1 MLSAH
6 SRSLRFGRQVL
17 AVALVGFS
25 VACSKPTADE
35 YFKRAND
42 YMSQSRVDEAI
53 IEYKN
58 ALNASPKR
66 GDIRTKLADA
76 YMSKQDVSDAFREYV
91 RAADLLPDDAAAQ
104 IKAGDF
110 LLLAKRYED
119 AQTRATNVLN
129 KDPNNVDATILLGNA
144 LAGLQ
149 KFDEAFKQYQE
160 AIVLNPTDDRAYVS
174 TGAVQVAQRNK
185 KEAEASFRKAVQVA
199 PKSVPALLALAG
211 FLWDDGRPA
220 DAEGT
225 LKSAVA
231 LDPTN
236 AAANRALGIFY
247 MATGHT
253 ADAEPYFQAIA
264 QHSQAPED
272 TIALADYYVVA
283 KRYDEAKKL
292 LQTLA
297 KNDKSFGIATTRLA
311 AIDTVQGDRA
321 LARQKLK
328 DVLNKSPKDMAARL
342 LDARILVLDNKRTDA
357 LAEATSIVTEEPL
370 APQAAEAYMLIG
382 GIQASL
388 DNYED
393 AVKAYKE
400 VLTRNSTPVA
410 AQLAL
415 ASLYLRMGQYDQALS
430 SIQLAEASQPK
441 NPLARSLRVRVL
453 LTQGKLADAKTELAS
468 LEKEYPNAPAV
479 LVLVGNQQVMEKQYD
494 AARASFTKALQRAP
508 SSIDAAAGLI
518 QVDLAT
524 GKKADAVARVEA
536 GLKTATPTSDLMV
549 LAARTYA
556 STGDWSK
563 AEEYL
568 NKAVDLDPA
577 RLEAYLLLGQLY
589 VSQHRTPAAIDEY
602 QKVIERTPNSVPA
615 HTILGMLYESQRQM
629 PQAEKAYQKALS
641 VDSHAAVAANNLAW
655 IYVASN
661 RNLDEALQLAQT
673 ALQQLPDEPHVN
685 DTLGWIYYRKDMAS
699 QAVQYLEA
707 SVQKNPGDPT
717 GYYHLG
723 MAYVRNGD
731 LEKGRAALQK
741 AVNSKVEFDGISDA
755 RKTLA
760 QVGG

>member
-6 SRSLRFGRQVL
+6 ARSLRFGRQVL
-17 AVALVGFS
+17 AVALIVFS

-35 YFKRAND
+35 YFKKAND
-42 YMSQSRVDEAI
+42 YMAQSRVDEAI

-58 ALNASPKR
+58 ALNAEPKR

-76 YMSKQDVSDAFREYV
+76 YMSKQDVGDAFREYV
-91 RAADLLPDDAAAQ
+91 RAADLLPNDATAQ
-104 IKAGDF
+104 IKAGD
-110 LLLAKRYED
+110 LLLLGGRYED
-119 AQTRATNVLN
+119 AQTRANNVL
-129 KDPNNVDATILLGNA
+129 KQDPNNVDATILLGNA

-149 KFDEAFKQYQE
+149 KFDDAFKQYQE
-160 AIVLNPTDDRAYVS
+160 AIVLNPSDDRAYAS
-174 TGAVQVAQRNK
+174 TGALQKARGQK
-185 KEAEASFRKAVQVA
+185 AEAEASFRKAVQVA

-211 FLWDDGRPA
+211 FLWDDARPA

-247 MATGHT
+247 MATGHIP
-253 ADAEPYFQAIA
+253 DAEPYFQTIA

-272 TIALADYYVVA
+272 TIALADYYVIA

-297 KNDKSFGIATTRLA
+297 KNDKNFAVATTRLA
-311 AIDTVQGDRA
+311 GIDTIEGNRV

-328 DVLNKSPKDMAARL
+328 QVLDKYPKDMAARL

-357 LAEATSIVTEEPL
+357 LAEATSIVTEEPM
-370 APQAAEAYMLIG
+370 AQQAEQAYMLIG
-382 GIQASL
+382 GIQTSL
-388 DNYED
+388 DNYDD
-393 AVKAYKE
+393 AIKAYKE
-400 VLTRNSTPVA
+400 VLTRNSSPVA

-415 ASLYLRMGQYDQALS
+415 ASLYLRMHQFDQALS
-430 SIQLAEASQPK
+430 SIQLVETIQPK

-453 LTQGKLADAKTELAS
+453 MTQGKLADAKAELSS
-468 LEKEYPNAPAV
+468 LQKDYPNAPPV
-479 LVLVGNQQVMEKQYD
+479 LVLVGNQQLVEKQYE
-494 AARASFTKALQRAP
+494 AARATYTKALQLAP
-508 SSIDAAAGLI
+508 GSIDAAAGLI
-518 QVDLAT
+518 SVDLAS
-524 GKKADAVARVEA
+524 GRKADAVARLEA

-556 STGDWSK
+556 ATGDAAK
-563 AEEYL
+563 AEDYL

-577 RLEAYLLLGQLY
+577 RLEAYILLGQLY
-589 VSQHRTPAAIDEY
+589 VSQHRTPAAIEQY
-602 QKVIERTPNSVPA
+602 EKVVQRTPNSVPG

-629 PQAEKAYQKALS
+629 PEAEKAYQKALS
-641 VDSHAAVAANNLAW
+641 VDSHAPVAANNLAW

-685 DTLGWIYYRKDMAS
+685 DTLGWIYYRKDMAGR
-699 QAVQYLEA
+699 AVPYLEA
-707 SVQKNPGDPT
+707 SVQKNPNDPT

-723 MAYVRNGD
+723 MAYVRNGELD
-731 LEKGRAALQK
+731 KGRAALQK